1 MTIETIIATELNP
14 SGLDNALIDYIN
26 SYDKELGLED
36 GVLYYGF
43 PVFKNYEEQ
52 IIKTNFLLIS
62 KKVGVLLLSTST
74 EHQIEEKNE
83 ALEETYSHV
92 DSMLVKSPTLRTRDG
107 KKGRKLVFEIDAQVI
122 CEGYSGKDEVIGS
135 LEQLS
140 DFIKNK
146 DEKLT
151 EDHLNEIRSIL
162 EGAKALSKPSK
173 RTAIVQ
179 DEKNKLNILIKLED
193 EIINFDAEQRKVA
206 INLINGPQRI
216 RGLAG
221 SGKTIIL
228 AMKVAYIHLQYPNK
242 KILFTFWTKSLYVL
256 VKEIIGKF
264 YRHFSSSD
272 PDWNNIDILHAWGG
286 YKVDGVYYNS
296 AIENDVLPIPLDKAK
311 GFNNSD
317 PFMYVCSQL
326 INNRINEKYDYILID
341 EAQDLPDEFFRLCY
355 KLLKGNVAAEKN
367 IVWAYD
373 DLQTIFNIYTRT
385 PKELFGTDAQGNALI
400 DLNILSKKL
409 SWGQKNDLVLH
420 KCYRNPLS
428 ILVTAHA
435 LGFGLY
441 DKPVQILENLDHWK
455 DVGYELESG
464 IYQEGHNVILSR
476 NPENSPL
483 SINEYQTKDDLL
495 KTFVAENINQE
506 VDFIKTEIE
515 YFLREGLK
523 PEDIMVISLDD
534 RNAKNYFR
542 NLSSKLSDRGI
553 LTNNVLTTYSE
564 NPPFKIEKM
573 VTLSTVHRAKGN
585 EAACVLVLGIDAM
598 YQAKDYRRTRNKIF
612 TAFTR
617 TKAWLRVSGIG
628 QNAKHFENEIKVSL
642 ENSPK
647 LIFKVP
653 NKRDLEHLQR
663 DLGSKSMQLQLFR
676 DEFKKLQDVG
686 MTNQEIEEE
695 MLRLMGGND
704 DGY

>member
-1 MTIETIIATELNP
+1 MAIETIIATELNP
-14 SGLDNALIDYIN
+14 SGLDNLLIDHLN
-26 SYDKELGLED
+26 SYDKELGVDD

-52 IIKTNFLLIS
+52 IIKTNFLLVS
-62 KKVGVLLLSTST
+62 KKVGVVLFSTAT
-74 EHQIEEKNE
+74 DNNIQEKLE
-83 ALEETYSHV
+83 ALEETFSHV
-92 DSMLVKSPTLRTRDG
+92 NSMLVKSAILRTRNG
-107 KKGRKLVFEIDAQVI
+107 KKGRSLVFEIEAQVV
-122 CEGYSGKDEVIGS
+122 CDGYSGELEALTSLEELIEFIQNRNEDLSEEHLDEV
-135 LEQLS
+135 
-140 DFIKNK
+140 
-146 DEKLT
+146 
-151 EDHLNEIRSIL
+151 RSIL

-173 RTAIVQ
+173 RTAIVEDIQ
-179 DEKNKLNILIKLED
+179 NKLNILIRLED

-228 AMKVAYIHLQYPNK
+228 AMKAAYIHLQYPDK
-242 KILFTFWTKSLYVL
+242 KILFTFYTKSLYTLIKDIVA
-256 VKEIIGKF
+256 KF
-264 YRHFSSSD
+264 YRHFASSE
-272 PDWNNIDILHAWGG
+272 PNWLNIDILHAWGG
-286 YKVDGVYYNS
+286 YKVDGVYFN
-296 AIENDVLPIPLDKAK
+296 AAVENDILPIPLDKAK
-311 GFNNSD
+311 YFNNLD
-317 PFMYVCSQL
+317 PFKYVCSELLKQK
-326 INNRINEKYDYILID
+326 IKQKYDYILID
-341 EAQDLPDEFFRLCY
+341 EAQDLPDEFFRLCH
-355 KLLKGNVAAEKN
+355 KLLNGDNAIDKN

-385 PKELFGTDAQGNALI
+385 PKELFGSDINGNALI
-400 DLNILSKKL
+400 DFDKLSKNL

-428 ILVTAHA
+428 TLVTAHA

-441 DKPVQILENLDHWK
+441 DTPVQILENLDHWK

-464 IYQEGHNVILSR
+464 EYKEGENVVLFR

-483 SINEYQTKDDLL
+483 SINEYQTKYELL
-495 KTFVAENINQE
+495 KTYVAENLYGEI
-506 VDFIKTEIE
+506 DFAISEIR
-515 YFLREGLK
+515 YFLAEGLK

-534 RNAKNYFR
+534 RNAKMYFK
-542 NLSSKLSDRGI
+542 NLSSKLSDLGI
-553 LTNNVLTTYSE
+553 LTNNLLTTYSD
-564 NPPFKIEKM
+564 NPPFKLERM

-598 YQAKDYRRTRNKIF
+598 YQAKNYRRTRNKIF

-628 QNAKHFENEIKVSL
+628 EAARHFENEINISL

-653 NKRDLEHLQR
+653 NKKNLDHIQR
-663 DLGSKSMQLQLFR
+663 DLSEKSQQLQLFR
-676 DEFKKLQDVG
+676 EEFKKLQEG
-686 MTNQEIEEE
+686 GFTNQEIEEE
-695 MLRLMGGND
+695 MQRLMGGI
-704 DGY
+704 DG